1 MARHKKT
8 EQTRFRT
15 STAAN
20 KPPRYIKRKE
30 STASVPK
37 KSEAKDLGGFVT
49 VLLSLGVFIG
59 LVVWNSVRGNIH
71 KPADDK
77 LRVSF
82 VDVGQ
87 GDCIYISCDGE
98 SMLIDCGEKSEYT
111 NVISYLNREEAVKLD
126 YVIATHPHSDHMG
139 GMSKIIKQF
148 DVGEVIIPPLTEEA
162 IPLTSFFSDFV
173 DVIEKND
180 IPLTQAKV
188 GTKGTLGDA
197 EWRIIAP
204 AECDEGNLNNCSV
217 GIILKHGENNF
228 CLTGD
233 AEEESETKMAYSGVT
248 ENVDVFKA
256 AHHGGA
262 TSNTELFLSMIQPEI
277 VVVSCGAGNSYGH
290 PNDEVM
296 KRFESYADEIYRT
309 DLDGTVVIES
319 DGKELTVITKE
330 DSLW

>member
-1 MARHKKT
+1 MARRKKS
-8 EQTRFRT
+8 EKTRFRT

-20 KPPRYIKRKE
+20 KPKKYFKRKN
-30 STASVPK
+30 TVSVPK

-77 LRVSF
+77 LRVHF
-82 VDVGQ
+82 IDVGQ
-87 GDCIYISCDGE
+87 GDCIYISCGGE
-98 SMLIDCGEKSEYT
+98 NMLIDCGEKSEYT
-111 NVISYLNREEAVKLD
+111 DVIRYLNREETAVLD
-126 YVIATHPHSDHMG
+126 YVIGTHPHSDHMG
-139 GMSKIIKQF
+139 GMSKIIDFF
-148 DVGEVIIPPLTEEA
+148 DTEKVIIPTLTKEA
-162 IPLTSFFSDFV
+162 IPITTFFNDFL
-173 DVIEKND
+173 DVVEEKN

-188 GTKGTLGDA
+188 GMKGTLGDA
-197 EWRIIAP
+197 EWRIISP
-204 AECDEGNLNNCSV
+204 AVCDEDNLNNCSV

-228 CLTGD
+228 CFTGD
-233 AEEESETKMAYSGVT
+233 AEAEAENTMAYSGVT

-277 VVVSCGAGNSYGH
+277 AVISCGKGNSYGH

-296 KRFESYADEIYRT
+296 KRLESYADEIYRT
-309 DLDGTVVIES
+309 DIDGTVIIES
-319 DGKELTVITKE
+319 DGKELSVVTKG

>member
-1 MARHKKT
+1 M
-8 EQTRFRT
+8 
-15 STAAN
+15 
-20 KPPRYIKRKE
+20 
-30 STASVPK
+30 
-37 KSEAKDLGGFVT
+37 
-49 VLLSLGVFIG
+49 
-59 LVVWNSVRGNIH
+59 VWNSVRGNIH
-71 KPADDK
+71 KPADDIM
-77 LRVSF
+77 RVSF
-82 VDVGQ
+82 IDVGQ
-87 GDCIYISCDGE
+87 GDCIYISCDGKN
-98 SMLIDCGEKSEYT
+98 MLIDCGEKSEYT
-111 NVISYLNREEAVKLD
+111 NVISYLNREEATRLD

-148 DVGEVIIPPLTEEA
+148 EVGEVIIPPLTEEA

-173 DVIEKND
+173 DVVEKNE

-188 GTKGTLGDA
+188 GMKGILGDA
-197 EWRIIAP
+197 EWRIISP
-204 AECDEGNLNNCSV
+204 SECDEENLNNCSV

-233 AEEESETKMAYSGVT
+233 AEEESEKTMVYSGVT

-277 VVVSCGAGNSYGH
+277 AVISCGKGNSYGH

-296 KRFESYADEIYRT
+296 KRLESYTEEIYRT
-309 DLDGTVVIES
+309 DTDGTVVIES

-330 DSLW
+330 ESLW